1 MTKSRRFVL
10 LGLLFVAIG
19 ISLPALAAQESAL
32 IELLRVQ
39 IKTDRQAVVDA
50 NMDLSETQAEKF
62 WPVYKEY
69 VDRRDSLVDRRVTL
83 LIEFR
88 DNRMGMTAQQARQ
101 TLTDAL
107 QLHEDIVKL
116 QKKYVRDFQNALG
129 PRAALRFY
137 QIENKLNAVI
147 NFELASVV
155 PLRQ

>member
-1 MTKSRRFVL
+1 MTRSRQL
-10 LGLLFVAIG
+10 ISLGLLFSIIG
-19 ISLPALAAQESAL
+19 FAFPAAAQQENDF
-32 IELLRVQ
+32 IELLRSQ
-39 IKTDRQAVVDA
+39 IKADRQAVVAA
-50 NMDLSETQAEKF
+50 NMNLSDAQGEKF

-69 VDRRDSLVDRRVTL
+69 VERRDRLVDRRVAL
-83 LIEFR
+83 LTDFR

-101 TLTDAL
+101 ILTDAL
-107 QLHEDIVKL
+107 ALQKDIVKL
-116 QKKYVRDFQNALG
+116 QKKYVRKFQNALG